1 MKKQYLSL
9 VALFLLMCGEATA
22 QLVGVNCFL
31 QGNFVE
37 VGVARNGSYGAG
49 PAPAGYHPAPNTP
62 GPFPVAGGNVAMVY
76 DWGHDGWGVGTP
88 PYYGDF
94 TFPGTP
100 FEGWAIQVN
109 GARSDAWYSQ
119 NPANVA
125 NITPAVS
132 NVTGSNTNYSVVG
145 GVITGVWQGTSTGT
159 SGGMAITQTS
169 RVEPNGSWVV
179 VTTEITNT
187 SAAPLPGVYYWRTTD
202 PDNDQTRSNSFST
215 VNRVIYQNDAAHRV
229 MVNSIGQSH
238 RDRAYLALATKDCR
252 AKAFCY
258 RLWSPY
264 PSSATTNSLDRI
276 WNQTSALGNT
286 VYTAGWADSGDY
298 AIGLIYNIGT
308 INPGQTAVISY
319 AYIFN
324 DNIGIDS
331 AFPEPVLVV
340 NGIRQPPSGPAPAPT
355 YDTIDVC
362 GVGPTN
368 LPVSIDF
375 ATDKNWTSSSWTW
388 APSVGLS
395 STTGT
400 NVVINTTVLPAVI
413 TYTITGNDSN
423 VNMMNCNYR
432 VVYLTV
438 KTCNG
443 ATINDPCIG
452 DTLKFNAPGDSTGAS
467 YAWYGPGGF
476 SGGVIDTHQAW
487 TRFPSTWPDTGTYYV
502 IKTVLGIPD
511 TAFAVAVIHPK
522 PVASASSN
530 SPLCLGAL
538 DTLYLFGNSNLTPA
552 TYSWSGPAGFSSGLQ
567 NPVRPNLA
575 ASDTGWY
582 TLIVTTSFGCKD
594 TDLTQ
599 VRMLPPPGPPQVTTR
614 MTYCQNDPV
623 STFTV
628 VATGSVKWFTSA
640 AGTSPSTVTPVVSTA
655 VPGTFKYYFNQ
666 TIGRCI
672 SDIDS
677 ITVIV
682 YPEAVAAFNS
692 SLDLG
697 CFGDVV
703 AVTST
708 STNANTYSW
717 NFGDGTPVATTPNAM
732 HTYSRA
738 GNGGTFTITLTVT
751 SINGCTDPVT
761 ATVDTRHTVN
771 AQFAPSRDTFCAT
784 RPDDGISMTN
794 NSSAMVQGSSMA
806 QADLAYSWNLG
817 DGTPLETGLT
827 PVTDPKYYPV
837 ADSYH
842 VTLIVT
848 DTIGCKDTLMRTVFA
863 QRVDLV
869 GFHDTTLC
877 MRQPMYIRN
886 YVTSFPI
893 PSPESDYNFNWT
905 ESPTANLTSTT
916 AQHPYMFGFGTYVDF
931 LTATHARGGTWQCY
945 DTNTFII
952 HSVLGNVLQNVTLN
966 TTIPYGTT
974 IQLNAENEV
983 YYHWVP
989 NDGTVDNPNINNPIA
1004 APLQTTTYTIYG
1016 MDQYGCVD
1024 SANVTITIDST
1035 LNEGIPSAFT
1045 PNGDGLNDVFRPV
1058 GLKYQRLVDFR
1069 IFNRWGEVVFSTAN
1083 AKEGWDGTFKG
1094 TPQDAGVYLYNVVV
1108 AKPDGTNKVYKGD
1121 VTLIR

>member
-9 VALFLLMCGEATA
+9 VALFLLMCGKASA
-22 QLVGVNCFL
+22 QLVGANCYL

-37 VGVARNGSYGAG
+37 CGIAANGSMGPG
-49 PAPAGYHPAPNTP
+49 PAPAGYHPNGP
-62 GPFPVAGGNVAMVY
+62 GTNLAMVY

-88 PYYGDF
+88 PFYGDY
-94 TFPGTP
+94 TYPGTP
-100 FEGWAIQVN
+100 FEGWAMQVN
-109 GARSDAWYSQ
+109 GARSDGWFSQ
-119 NPANVA
+119 NPANIA
-125 NITPAVS
+125 NLTPAVS
-132 NVTGSNTNYSVVG
+132 ALTGSNTSYAVVG
-145 GVITGVWQGTSTGT
+145 GVPTGVWSGNTTGT
-159 SGGMAITQTS
+159 SGGLSVRSTS
-169 RVEPNGSWVV
+169 RVEPNGSWIIYTV
-179 VTTEITNT
+179 EFTNT
-187 SAAPLPGVYYWRTTD
+187 TGAPLPGVYYWRTCD
-202 PDNDQTRSNSFST
+202 PDNDQTRSGSFNT
-215 VNRVIYQNDAAHRV
+215 NNLVVYQNDAAHRV
-229 MVNSIGQSH
+229 MVRSFGTSSNN
-238 RDRAYLALATKDCR
+238 AYLALGTKDCR

-258 RLWSPY
+258 QTWATY
-264 PSSATTNSLDRI
+264 PAGGAANGLDRI
-276 WNQTSALGNT
+276 WAGTATGLGPTQYN
-286 VYTAGWADSGDY
+286 VGSGQNGDY
-298 AIGLIYNIGT
+298 AIGLVYNIGT

-324 DNIGIDS
+324 NNTGIDS

-340 NGIRQPPSGPAPAPT
+340 NGVPQAPSGPAPAPT

-362 GVGPTN
+362 GVGPSN
-368 LPVSIDF
+368 LPVRIDF
-375 ATDKNWTSSSWTW
+375 ASDKNWTNSSWTW
-388 APSVGLS
+388 SPSVGLS

-400 NVVINTTVLPAVI
+400 NVVINTSVLPPVI

-423 VNMMNCNYR
+423 INMMSCNYR
-432 VVYLTV
+432 LMYLTV

-443 ATINDPCIG
+443 AEVNSPCLG

-487 TRFPSTWPDTGTYYV
+487 TRFPSAWTDTGRYYV
-502 IKTVLGIPD
+502 IKTVIGIPD
-511 TAFAVAVIHPK
+511 TSFADVIIHPK

-538 DTLYLFGNSNLTPA
+538 DTLFLFGNSNVTPS
-552 TYSWSGPAGFSSGLQ
+552 TFSWTGPGGFSSGLQ

-575 ASDTGWY
+575 VTDTGLY

-594 TDLTQ
+594 TGVTQ
-599 VRMLPPPGPPQVTTR
+599 VRMLPPPGPPIVTTR
-614 MTYCQNDPV
+614 LTYCQNDPV

-640 AGTSPSTVTPVVSTA
+640 AGTSPSTVTPTVSTA
-655 VPGTFKYYFNQ
+655 VPGTFKFYFNQ

-677 ITVIV
+677 ITIIV

-697 CFGDVV
+697 CFGDLVV
-703 AVTST
+703 VTNT
-708 STNANTYSW
+708 STNANTSSW
-717 NFGDGTPVATTPNAM
+717 NFGDGSPVATTTNAT

-738 GNGGTFTITLTVT
+738 GNGGNYTITLTVT
-751 SINGCTDPVT
+751 SINGCVDDAT
-761 ATVDTRHTVN
+761 APVDTRHTVD
-771 AQFAPSRDTFCAT
+771 AQFVPSRDTFCAT
-784 RPDDGISMTN
+784 RPDDGISMSN
-794 NSSAMVQGSSMA
+794 NSSAMVQGSAIA
-806 QADLAYSWNLG
+806 QSSLTYSWNMG
-817 DGTPLETGLT
+817 DGTPLESGLT
-827 PVTDPKYYPV
+827 PTTDPKYYPV

-848 DTIGCKDTLMRTVFA
+848 DTIGCKDTLTRTVIA

-869 GFHDTTLC
+869 GFQDTTLC

-893 PSPESDYNFNWT
+893 PSPESDYDFNWI
-905 ESPTANLTSTT
+905 ESPVTNLTSNT
-916 AQHPYMFGFGTYVDF
+916 AQHPYFYLLSQGTYVDF
-931 LTATHARGGTWQCY
+931 LTATHMRGGTWQCF
-945 DTNTFII
+945 DTNTFVI
-952 HSVLGNVLQNVTLN
+952 HSVLGQRLQNVTLN

-989 NDGTVDNPNINNPIA
+989 NDGTIDNPDINNPIA
-1004 APLQTTTYTIYG
+1004 APLQTTTYTIFG

-1024 SANVTITIDST
+1024 SEFVTITIDST

-1045 PNGDGLNDVFRPV
+1045 PNGDGLNDVFRPI

-1083 AKEGWDGTFKG
+1083 AKDGWDGTWNG
-1094 TPQDAGVYLYNVVV
+1094 TPQDGGVYLYHVIV
-1108 AKPDGTNKVYKGD
+1108 AKPDGTNKIYKGD